1 MKKTSTGFRFSASDL
16 SGHAHCKELTS
27 LNKLFAEGKL
37 KKPIMHDRTLV
48 LLQEK
53 GVEFEHTFLQKLKDE
68 GKSVIEITR
77 NDPDALINTINAM
90 KAGVDVIYQG
100 YLEKDRWMGWSDF
113 LLRCENPSCFG
124 NWSYEILDTKL
135 ANETR
140 VGTILQIGLY
150 SWMLQS
156 IQESL
161 PEFMYVENT
170 EGRIGYRVDHYVA
183 YVRMLK
189 FRFEDAI
196 TNNIETYPDPV
207 AHCDICNW
215 WEHCNARRR
224 KDDHLSFVA
233 GMGVSQINEVKE
245 HSVNTLSE
253 MAELPLPLPFKPK
266 RGSIGTFEKLREQAR
281 LQLQARVEN
290 RPVFELLP
298 RLRLFGFDRLPE
310 PSSYDIYL
318 DFEGDPMIEPHG
330 REYITGWVR
339 KKPNLKKSKIKDI
352 LVDYEYKILWA
363 ETEDQEKLAFESF
376 IDEIILL
383 LNANPEMHIYHFGA
397 YEPSAIKRLMSK
409 YATREEDVDRMLR
422 GGVFVDLHRVVKES
436 LRAGIERYSLKDL
449 EVFHKFLREINLREL
464 GAIKADYEFLLETG
478 RIDEITSE
486 MRDTV
491 QKYNEDDCRSTLS
504 LHIWLESLR
513 AELIKESEVIPR
525 FQSGNGEPN
534 ERITEFMLRIQP
546 IFEALILGVPLNQ
559 LERNPEQQ
567 AHYILANML
576 YWYKREE
583 KSFWWEVYRLKELPA
598 EELLEEGLALSFLT
612 YTGNSFSI
620 ARSTVFE
627 YSFPPQECEFKVGAK
642 LNTRDGVRAGDIY
655 LLDMDNGILQIKKGP
670 SITKDHPSEVFSFE
684 YFDPK
689 EKIERIISMA
699 EWVLKNGV
707 DNPDPYL
714 RAGRDLLLR
723 KEPRYSASIN
733 HKGGILK
740 TIEKTLKLDNSI
752 LPIQGP
758 PGAGKSYTA
767 SKLII
772 ELVKNKKRVGI
783 TALSHKVIHN
793 LLEKINQEARLA
805 KQTIRIAQK
814 PEQGFSGNA
823 AWEIVSDSKTLI
835 ANINNFD
842 VIAGTSFMWAGA
854 GFTSSVDYLFVDE
867 AGQLSL
873 IDTLAISHATSN
885 LVLLG
890 DPQQLKQPQQGI
902 HPEGTEVSALEHILN
917 DSNTISEEKGVF
929 LGESWRMHPSI
940 CDFDSILFYDGKLK
954 SRPGLELQQIKG
966 KTSFAGSGLFFDSVL
981 HKGNSNKS
989 MEEVDRI
996 EEIVNELCNGK
1007 VKWVD
1012 KDSREQVLK
1021 SNHIKIISPFNAQ
1034 VNALKERMPE
1044 MSIGTVDK
1052 FQGQEAPVIIF
1063 SMASS
1068 SAKEAPRGMEFLFSP
1083 NRFNVAV
1090 SRARAVFIMVGNP
1103 EILEPDCNSPH
1114 QVKLAN
1120 AFCMFAERAKI
1131 NKLQKQGF

>member
-16 SGHAHCKELTS
+16 SGHAHCKHLTS

-37 KKPIMHDRTLV
+37 TKPIIHDRSLV

-53 GVEFEHTFLQKLKDE
+53 GEEFEQTFLQKLKHE

-77 NDPDALINTINAM
+77 NDPDALKNTIDAM
-90 KAGVDVIYQG
+90 KEGVDVIYQG
-100 YLEKDRWMGWSDF
+100 YLEKDSWMGYSDF
-113 LLRCENPSCFG
+113 LLRSEKPSRFG
-124 NWSYEILDTKL
+124 NWSYEVLDTKL
-135 ANETR
+135 ASETR

-150 SWMLQS
+150 SWMLES
-156 IQESL
+156 IQERL

-170 EGRIGYRVDHYVA
+170 EGRISYRVDHYVA
-183 YVRMLK
+183 YLRMLK
-189 FRFEDAI
+189 SRFEEAVSL
-196 TNNIETYPDPV
+196 NSETYPDPV
-207 AHCDICNW
+207 AHCDICTW
-215 WEHCNARRR
+215 WEHCNGRRR

-233 GMGVSQINEVKE
+233 GMGVSQINEVRE
-245 HSVNTLSE
+245 HSVNTLAE
-253 MAELPLPLPFKPK
+253 MAVLPLPLPFKPK

-281 LQLQARVEN
+281 LQLQARVEK
-290 RPVFELLP
+290 RPIFELLP
-298 RLRLFGFDRLPE
+298 RLPLFGFERLPK
-310 PSSYDIYL
+310 PNPNDIYL

-339 KKPNLKKSKIKDI
+339 KKPNLKKSKVKDI

-363 ETEDQEKLAFESF
+363 ETEAQEKLAFESF
-376 IDEIILL
+376 IDEMILL
-383 LNANPEMHIYHFGA
+383 LNVNPDMHIYHFGA
-397 YEPSAIKRLMSK
+397 YEPSAIKRMMSK
-409 YATREEDVDRMLR
+409 YATREEAVDRMLR

-449 EVFHKFLREINLREL
+449 ELFHQFLRAIDLREL

-478 RIDEITSE
+478 SIDAITIE

-504 LHIWLESLR
+504 LHIWLENLR
-513 AELIKESEVIPR
+513 AELIKEGEVIPR
-525 FQSGNGEPN
+525 FQSGTGEPN

-546 IFEALILGVPLNQ
+546 IYEALMLGVPLEE
-559 LERNPEQQ
+559 LERNQEQQ
-567 AHYILANML
+567 ARYILANML

-598 EELLEEGLALSFLT
+598 EELIEEGLALSMLT
-612 YTGNSFSI
+612 YTGNSFPI
-620 ARSTVFE
+620 ARSTVYE
-627 YSFPPQECEFKVGAK
+627 YSFPAQECEFKVGAK
-642 LNTRDGVRAGDIY
+642 LNARDNLTVGEIY
-655 LLDMDNGILQIKKGP
+655 LLDLDKCILQIKKGP
-670 SITKDHPSEVFSFE
+670 SVTDNHPTEVFSFD
-684 YFDPK
+684 YFNPK

-699 EWVLKNGV
+699 EWVLENGIN
-707 DNPDPYL
+707 NPDPHL

-723 KEPRYSASIN
+723 NEPRFTSALIN
-733 HKGGILK
+733 EVGLKK
-740 TIEKTLKLDNSI
+740 TIEKTLKLDHSI

-758 PGAGKSYTA
+758 PGAGKSFTA

-772 ELVKNKKRVGI
+772 ELVKKKKRVGI
-783 TALSHKVIHN
+783 TALSHKVIHS
-793 LLEKINQEARLA
+793 LLEKVYDEGISAGKSL
-805 KQTIRIAQK
+805 RIAQK
-814 PEQGFSGNA
+814 PEQGFAGTSPWN
-823 AWEIVSDSKTLI
+823 IVTDGKKLL
-835 ANINNFD
+835 ANINNYD
-842 VIAGTSFMWAGA
+842 VIAGTSFMWAKDDFA
-854 GFTSSVDYLFVDE
+854 SSIDYLFVDE

-873 IDTLAISHATSN
+873 IDTLAISHVASN

-902 HPEGTEVSALEHILN
+902 HPDGTEVSALEHILN
-917 DSNTISEEKGVF
+917 DANTISEEKGVF
-929 LGESWRMHPSI
+929 LGETWRMHPSI

-954 SRPGLELQQIKG
+954 SRPELELQKIKG
-966 KTSFAGSGLFFDSVL
+966 KTSFAGSGLFFDPVV
-981 HKGNSNKS
+981 HTGNSNKS
-989 MEEVDRI
+989 IEEVDRI
-996 EEIVNELCNGK
+996 EEIVKELCNGK

-1012 KDSREQVLK
+1012 KDSKEHVLR

-1034 VNALKERMPE
+1034 VNALKERMHE

-1052 FQGQEAPVIIF
+1052 FQGQEAPIIIF

-1068 SAKEAPRGMEFLFSP
+1068 SAKDAPRGMEFLFSP

-1103 EILEPDCNSPH
+1103 VILEPDCNSPH

-1120 AFCMFAERAKI
+1120 AFCLFAERAK
-1131 NKLQKQGF
+1131 